1 MNRLT
6 APNALLR
13 LASMLALCAVVI
25 LPLACSD
32 DDENPMDGND
42 GPFDGTIDVGANF
55 FRPATATIT
64 EGDSVT
70 WVWLGGAG
78 GHTVTEGTP
87 PNPPSPLFD
96 SPTKSSGT
104 FGYRFNIPGTYP
116 YFCRVHGAAMSGTI
130 VVQQR

>member
-1 MNRLT
+1 MFRFT
-6 APNALLR
+6 TRQALLR
-13 LASMLALCAVVI
+13 VASVLAICSVAALPI
-25 LPLACSD
+25 ACSD
-32 DDENPMDGND
+32 DDDPVDGGNG

-96 SPTKSSGT
+96 SPQKSSGT
-104 FGYRFNIPGTYP
+104 FGYRFNIAGTYP

-130 VVQQR
+130 IVQP